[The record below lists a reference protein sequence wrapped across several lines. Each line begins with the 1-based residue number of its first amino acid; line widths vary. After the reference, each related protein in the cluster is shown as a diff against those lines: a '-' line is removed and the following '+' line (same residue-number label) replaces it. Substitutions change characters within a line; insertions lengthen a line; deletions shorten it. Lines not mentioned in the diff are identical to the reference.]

1 MSQNNITEQEKKY
14 RDSEYWNQKFSTNR
28 IEIYLASQS
37 PRRKWLL
44 ENWGL
49 KFSIIKPEFNEE
61 LFLKNLS
68 SIEKKKIY
76 WEVKTQNH
84 KDLIHEICS
93 NLAIQKALLV
103 WDELKQNKE
112 KFIILSADTLIYYN
126 QFFLTKPQTK
136 EEAYEML
143 SFLSGKT
150 HTVLT
155 SHCIINNEKKIISK
169 DVMTLVTFRKLSRL
183 EIENY
188 LSKNEFLDKAGG
200 YAIQGEGA
208 ILIDSIV
215 GDYLNVVG
223 LSISAIRFLLNE
235 MEF

>member
-1 MSQNNITEQEKKY
+1 MSENYIIEQEKY
-14 RDSEYWNQKFSTNR
+14 RDSEYWYQKFYSNK
-28 IEIYLASQS
+28 IEIFLASQS

-49 KFSIIKPEFNEE
+49 KFSVIKPEFNEE

-68 SIEKKKIY
+68 SIEKKKFY
-76 WEVKTQNH
+76 WEVKAQNH

-93 NLAIQKALLV
+93 NLAIQKALLI
-103 WDELKQNKE
+103 WEELKQKKE
-112 KFIILSADTLIYYN
+112 KFIILSADTFVYYN
-126 QFFLTKPQTK
+126 QFFLTKPETK

-169 DVMTLVTFRKLSRL
+169 DVMTLVTFRKLSPL

-188 LSKNEFLDKAGG
+188 ISKNEFLDKAGG
-200 YAIQGEGA
+200 YGIQGEGA
-208 ILIDSIV
+208 IFIDSIV

-223 LSISAIRFLLNE
+223 LSLSAVRFLLKE
-235 MEF
+235 IEF